1 MWRCDL
7 DKPCRQFC
15 ESKDNQ
21 DFCGMRA
28 KMLRNQMKISEQ
40 LLNKILGIKEA
51 RNIKISI
58 DDTILTCTYLH
69 LDSGHLIKDAAA
81 INIYELAYKC
91 KAWAHKKKSISI
103 KSFISGHVS
112 IADISGADILDK
124 RFIANTEVEVIIEA
138 CEWII
143 TQE

>member
-15 ESKDNQ
+15 ESKDNK

-28 KMLRNQMKISEQ
+28 KMLRNKMNISEQ

-58 DDTILTCTYLH
+58 EDTILTCTYLH
-69 LDSGHLIKDAAA
+69 LDSGHLSKNTATM
-81 INIYELAYKC
+81 NIYELAYKC
-91 KAWAHKKKSISI
+91 KTWAHNKKNISI

-112 IADISGADILDK
+112 IADISGADVLDK
-124 RFIANTEVEVIIEA
+124 RFVANNEVEAIIEA
-138 CEWII
+138 CEWILE
-143 TQE
+143 QD